1 MIEQSKVSLAEK
13 CFILQVLLVIFHFL
27 SENVLFIIILFFKN
41 IVKYYKHFSRVAN
54 HKLLEC
60 EVVCLQ
66 LAFLQLAAL
75 KTLATFLSCGR
86 YSELL
91 LVPNAV
97 LQKSNDG
104 TDKDKVT
111 FLDI

>member
-1 MIEQSKVSLAEK
+1 MSLAEEYLI
-13 CFILQVLLVIFHFL
+13 FQVLFVNFNFI
-27 SENVLFIIILFFKN
+27 EAVLFLIICFTKTF
-41 IVKYYKHFSRVAN
+41 VKYYKHFSRVAN

-75 KTLATFLSCGR
+75 KTLATLLNCGR

-97 LQKSNDG
+97 LQNSYDG
-104 TDKDKVT
+104 IDKDKVM
-111 FLDI
+111 FLDIELC